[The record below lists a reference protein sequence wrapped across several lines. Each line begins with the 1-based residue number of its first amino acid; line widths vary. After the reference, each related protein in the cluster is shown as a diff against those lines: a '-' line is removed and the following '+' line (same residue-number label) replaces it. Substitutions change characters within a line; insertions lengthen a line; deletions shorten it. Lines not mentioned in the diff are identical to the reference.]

1 MQPDLCVFGKALG
14 NGYPITAV
22 LGTKDIMKKS
32 QSTFI
37 SSSYFTDRI
46 GFVAALATLKKMDE
60 ISSYERVSQYGDYFR
75 NEILKL
81 FEEFDLKVQ
90 VTGMRALTSISIE
103 DEPLKFKT
111 FVTEEMLKRGYLFS
125 NLFYASVL
133 HTPDIID
140 ECVRNIRSV
149 LTHQRELKLNNSGEY
164 FWGTICHS
172 TFERIN

>member
-1 MQPDLCVFGKALG
+1 MSLASVE
-14 NGYPITAV
+14 T
-22 LGTKDIMKKS
+22 
-32 QSTFI
+32 STLVVEKVNSEKVGGSD
-37 SSSYFTDRI
+37 SSPTFKT
-46 GFVAALATLKKMDE
+46 
-60 ISSYERVSQYGDYFR
+60 
-75 NEILKL
+75 
-81 FEEFDLKVQ
+81 
-90 VTGMRALTSISIE
+90 LTSISIE

-149 LTHQRELKLNNSGEY
+149 LTHQGELKLNNSGEY
-164 FWGTICHS
+164 FCGTICHS